1 MTLVTLNVTSP
12 PSIDAV
18 KYIRNHFDRPFGS
31 LFLTTWG
38 YNPVPYQPAAYPRF
52 ALMHVRVAESRRS
65 ARRWMR
71 REAHVTYKGREQ
83 SIRCVIHDISD
94 GGARI
99 SLDAGPGAVP
109 RAFTLVLLKD
119 CLQRNCSVVWTNGR
133 FFGVKFI
140 SEWFGAKLSERPRFQ
155 DVRQG
160 AQNQCLTVEVLGQ
173 LNQSTVIGLDG
184 RGGRTAPAA
193 RVR

>member
-1 MTLVTLNVTSP
+1 M
-12 PSIDAV
+12 
-18 KYIRNHFDRPFGS
+18 
-31 LFLTTWG
+31 
-38 YNPVPYQPAAYPRF
+38 Q
-52 ALMHVRVAESRRS
+52 VRGAENRRS
-65 ARRWMR
+65 VRRWMR
-71 REAHVTYKGREQ
+71 REAHVTFKGREQ
-83 SIRCVIHDISD
+83 SIRCVIHDMSD

-99 SLDAGPGAVP
+99 SLDAGPGALP

-160 AQNQCLTVEVLGQ
+160 ALNQCLTVKVPGPP
-173 LNQSTVIGLDG
+173 NKSTIFGLVE

>member
-1 MTLVTLNVTSP
+1 M
-12 PSIDAV
+12 
-18 KYIRNHFDRPFGS
+18 
-31 LFLTTWG
+31 
-38 YNPVPYQPAAYPRF
+38 Q
-52 ALMHVRVAESRRS
+52 VRAPENRRS
-65 ARRWMR
+65 ARRWMC
-71 REAHVTYKGREQ
+71 REAHVTFKGREQ
-83 SIRCVIHDISD
+83 SIRCVIHDMSD

-99 SLDAGPGAVP
+99 SLDAGPGALP

-160 AQNQCLTVEVLGQ
+160 ALNQYLTVKVPGPP
-173 LNQSTVIGLDG
+173 NKSTIFGLVE

>member
-1 MTLVTLNVTSP
+1 VTRHVTSP
-12 PSIDAV
+12 ASIDAV
-18 KYIRNHFDRPFGS
+18 RKLPLETIRQPI
-31 LFLTTWG
+31 LTTWG
-38 YNPVPYQPAAYPRF
+38 YNPVAYPSF
-52 ALMHVRVAESRRS
+52 SLMQVRGAENRRS

-71 REAHVTYKGREQ
+71 REAHVTFKGREQ
-83 SIRCVIHDISD
+83 SIGCVIHDMSD

-99 SLDAGPGAVP
+99 SLDAGPCTLP

-155 DVRQG
+155 DVRQD
-160 AQNQCLTVEVLGQ
+160 ALNQCLTVKVVGQ
-173 LNQSTVIGLDG
+173 PNKRTVFGLVE
-184 RGGRTAPAA
+184 RGGRTALAA
-193 RVR
+193 RGR